1 MSRILPLRR
10 WTNRPSAATNTPAR
24 KSGTRSST
32 FAATR
37 SFASTTPSGTTPT
50 GPGRITPTGRGGFIW
65 ERNSPNTYLGE
76 FDLGLEWQITPQMEL
91 TCEYDWVNR
100 TNTSGKAPI
109 LANGQYAQFQ
119 GDLLRFQFQ
128 VNY

>member
-1 MSRILPLRR
+1 
-10 WTNRPSAATNTPAR
+10 
-24 KSGTRSST
+24 
-32 FAATR
+32 
-37 SFASTTPSGTTPT
+37 
-50 GPGRITPTGRGGFIW
+50 
-65 ERNSPNTYLGE
+65 
-76 FDLGLEWQITPQMEL
+76 MEL

>member
-1 MSRILPLRR
+1 
-10 WTNRPSAATNTPAR
+10 
-24 KSGTRSST
+24 
-32 FAATR
+32 
-37 SFASTTPSGTTPT
+37 
-50 GPGRITPTGRGGFIW
+50 
-65 ERNSPNTYLGE
+65 
-76 FDLGLEWQITPQMEL
+76 MEL

-109 LANGQYAQFQ
+109 LPDGQYAQFQ